1 MPARR
6 STSRSRGVRAAAL
19 AVIVVATIA
28 CGRGLSPDPGA
39 DAVAPAAPG
48 AVLVAPCV
56 PALSAFARETVAI
69 AAASARALRAKL
81 DARDDGGAAYLALRR
96 DLARA
101 APFLR
106 ARATMASEV
115 LFGPPRSGSEAGGAR
130 LALDGALARG
140 DAAEASR
147 RTLQI
152 ERGLAFAGAELER
165 AGVPV
170 EAGANALSDAAYELG
185 AMVLEATPD
194 LPAEA
199 AAMLADDRG
208 TLDAIVDGG
217 SALARELA
225 GTDAALEALIR
236 AAAPLRAGLVNT
248 SAVSAIEG
256 RGALALATGRLG
268 AAVRLLAAKGGA
280 RVRLPYPARVAVAAQ
295 GPGEPISILT
305 LPAPRRRVE
314 SAAERRALAEVGR
327 LLFEDKRLSRGD
339 VRACS
344 SCHQP
349 ARGFADGLIAQP
361 SLDPAVPALR
371 HTPTLLYT
379 SLHAAQMWDGGTLS
393 PESQA
398 LHVIHRRAEMG
409 LDAGDL
415 SAKLSTIPA
424 YREALRDDT
433 GQVSPAR
440 VAQALV
446 AYEVEALV
454 PADAPIDRFARGDEG
469 ALPSDQRRGLDVFVG
484 KGRCARCHVP
494 PFFGGSRPLD
504 FAVPVFAVIGVPV
517 SPAGRVLDPDR
528 GRALS
533 THRAADE
540 RAFKTPT
547 VRNVARTAP
556 YFHHGRFAR
565 LEDVVAFYTKGG
577 GRGFGLEVPNQ
588 DPDVRP
594 LQLTAEEERALLVFL
609 REALLDASSFEPAG
623 TRR

>member
-6 STSRSRGVRAAAL
+6 STSRSRSVRAAAL
-19 AVIVVATIA
+19 AGIVAATIA
-28 CGRGLSPDPGA
+28 CGRGRSADPG
-39 DAVAPAAPG
+39 
-48 AVLVAPCV
+48 
-56 PALSAFARETVAI
+56 
-69 AAASARALRAKL
+69 AAASASAASAALPPAPRDPALAAFARGAIATAATSAQALRAKL
-81 DARDDGGAAYLALRR
+81 DARADGGAAYLALRR

-115 LFGPPRSGSEAGGAR
+115 LFGPPRSVSEAGGAR

-147 RTLQI
+147 RTLLI
-152 ERGLAFAGAELER
+152 ERGLTFAGAEIER
-165 AGVPV
+165 AGIPV
-170 EAGANALSDAAYELG
+170 EIGANALSDASYELG

-217 SALARELA
+217 AAIARELA
-225 GTDAALEALIR
+225 GTGAELEALTR
-236 AAAPLRAGLVNT
+236 AAAPLHAGF
-248 SAVSAIEG
+248 VSASATNVIEG

-295 GPGEPISILT
+295 GPAEFVSVLT
-305 LPAPRRRVE
+305 LPAPRRGLE
-314 SAAERRALAEVGR
+314 SAEQRRALAEVGR
-327 LLFEDKRLSRGD
+327 LLFQDKRLSRGD

-349 ARGFADGLIAQP
+349 ARGFADGLVAQP
-361 SLDPAVPALR
+361 SLDPEVPALR

-379 SLHAAQMWDGGTLS
+379 SLHAAQMWDGATLS

-398 LHVIHRRAEMG
+398 LHVIHSRAEMG

-415 SAKLSTIPA
+415 AVKLATIPA
-424 YREALRDDT
+424 YLEALRDDA

-469 ALPSDQRRGLDVFVG
+469 ALTEDQRRGLDVFVS

-504 FAVPVFAVIGVPV
+504 FAVPVFAVIGVPA

-528 GRALS
+528 GRALH

-540 RAFKTPT
+540 HAFKTPT
-547 VRNVARTAP
+547 VRDVARTAP

-577 GRGFGLEVPNQ
+577 GRGLGLEVPNQ

-594 LQLTAEEERALLVFL
+594 LQLTADEERALLVFL
-609 REALLDASSFEPAG
+609 REALLDASSPERAG